1 MKRIKRSFLILSI
14 FTICLMIFSKVYAVG
29 IEVTETQNTFENN
42 GQFFPK
48 ENNMDEEE
56 KKKVK
61 FFFDISVKAYSNVAY
76 AGDLGKWKLYPDPG
90 VSDYYRTYG
99 IMISTKPTT
108 KYNKNK
114 NSGEGLLGTK
124 EDLKSGPLHAD
135 NGSSYFSF
143 NNYGDNLVG
152 NTYKVYKLAKSGT
165 DSNVQVKDSEGN
177 YVQGYGKY
185 VKLYDNEKGSY
196 YDGFVGSGDFD
207 PVNDSTGDS
216 SKNLKI
222 VSYVTSD
229 TSNRSTVVRKIGIS
243 QEIIDDLKS
252 SEFFGEKSN
261 LLIKEE
267 NGKKYYGVFVS
278 VLATFR
284 TGTDKKATVA
294 LTANQAYQNAIS
306 TGMTDA
312 TLGKTTD
319 EIGKS
324 IFNLYDNI
332 LWISE
337 DYIADK
343 NYNVMAHYL
352 ENGEEIESIN
362 LGQSKIISSIPSELP
377 DKSNTKNFISDS
389 DYNKF
394 SYIGYKVND
403 VNSAI
408 QSGTS
413 IETKNLVDGTTIHV
427 YFERIV
433 ANINTHY
440 IDSNDND
447 EVQKNKVVLSIDE
460 IKNQTVQ
467 SSKIERIVKR
477 KDKFLNSEINFGY
490 FGGSITGGT
499 IENIA
504 AKYWSWSKLSD
515 INTSLIKFKPDQDT
529 RGITL
534 DIYFTPRVVDVQFVD
549 ANDNILKHLVTTSTG
564 FSKDIPVEILSEKY
578 KEEKDVVYKIDG
590 ASYKYQGAAV
600 STASNHSA
608 AKSDIKNKKYSE
620 IYKISINKINE
631 SGINNETLK
640 YGGDYSI
647 VRYKFYKIAKSKVY
661 VRHFV
666 ETTKEY
672 ATYSRVVDGTTKYY
686 KLANEILSNP
696 TQVVTHNSKY
706 YNVSIV
712 NDKNNNSIIEVKGG
726 ENDKPLH
733 NTSVDIIDSNNS
745 KEGYGE
751 YYEIESTDTLNVEKS
766 RSVYKLAAKYECAG
780 YTKYNNQK
788 DEKSTAMVNSQEVN
802 VSGKNTTTYVDFFY
816 TNDGGVPQG
825 DDPPCQ
831 EPPCEKP
838 EKYPV
843 PGTTPEPKTYIDVEN
858 KDGETINAN
867 AVDESSKCKVAYV
880 PITEYVRP
888 YLQTTTVSPYTL
900 VYKLTGVTNEGKKIY
915 TIEEYDAYQ
924 LVGGYISNKDNEDGK
939 AKFVS
944 TGSDGVINSNGNF
957 DLTLNDILQAQNT
970 EKLFSNIDP
979 KDKDA
984 INAAV
989 KSLPTTTKENF
1000 KNINNKQRVN
1010 EDKFNGVRT
1019 PKGVAMYD
1027 IVGVVGDNKGKVLHK
1042 NIESV
1047 SSDENTTKINVY
1059 TPLKVEK
1066 PEIKMKDSYVDHSVG
1081 SLDGSVIEKNSE
1093 FTVVPKLD
1101 LSYTGTV
1108 YNKNIN
1114 ISNYLKNYWVI
1125 LDFKVSNVKVYTSD
1139 GKLYKEYGTVDSN
1152 TKIEVPSGGRVDAK
1166 EASGTTASS
1175 VTGNIKVIACTKNAN
1190 TILTNTVINNN
1201 TSLTATS
1208 AKSSTGLLSI
1218 IANTEINSNATS
1230 CDEKNPSKNHVID
1243 VDGTKK
1249 NVLYEDGASNKIEME
1264 ADSLYYAQNTA
1275 KIITLDRIYDFKVTD
1290 CLDVNFK
1297 NVFRKS
1303 VDDNVNE
1310 STGIYY
1316 FSGIKRLI
1324 VSKNGESQGSNV
1336 IETRSDSVLNKIS
1349 TKAILPLGPA
1359 KHVDSSYLQAPKLGY
1374 RFSFD
1379 LKTAGSYTPGNGAT
1393 RTIVIKPSYYYI
1405 SKDGTTF
1412 NDNVV
1417 LYYKNSSGKYVT
1429 FEGSNYDI
1437 YFKPNDGYRATQ
1449 DILDSTMNTGKL
1461 SDKLQK
1467 LSIGS
1472 KNGFTLTENM
1482 MSYYQDPSYIQT
1494 WYGEFKLP
1502 NSTIVVDKNNND
1514 INKPLTN
1521 GYIGVK
1527 FNIECITK
1535 QKDTTIIIGY
1545 DQNDRDSSGNE
1556 ILNTTQWDYEGY
1568 LGIQSGR
1575 NFSGDLR
1582 IQLENGVWRI
1592 KDQNTYN
1599 KVRGTVILYDTDNRA
1614 ANDFE

>member
-1 MKRIKRSFLILSI
+1 MSKCKKILLLLTLMLIAIVGTVSAHSVDLDPESLISFPFI
-14 FTICLMIFSKVYAVG
+14 V
-29 IEVTETQNTFENN
+29 
-42 GQFFPK
+42 
-48 ENNMDEEE
+48 
-56 KKKVK
+56 
-61 FFFDISVKAYSNVAY
+61 
-76 AGDLGKWKLYPDPG
+76 
-90 VSDYYRTYG
+90 
-99 IMISTKPTT
+99 
-108 KYNKNK
+108 
-114 NSGEGLLGTK
+114 
-124 EDLKSGPLHAD
+124 
-135 NGSSYFSF
+135 
-143 NNYGDNLVG
+143 
-152 NTYKVYKLAKSGT
+152 
-165 DSNVQVKDSEGN
+165 SEGK
-177 YVQGYGKY
+177 GK
-185 VKLYDNEKGSY
+185 
-196 YDGFVGSGDFD
+196 
-207 PVNDSTGDS
+207 
-216 SKNLKI
+216 I
-222 VSYVTSD
+222 
-229 TSNRSTVVRKIGIS
+229 TV
-243 QEIIDDLKS
+243 KS
-252 SEFFGEKSN
+252 SVTNYTLYYQNVEISN
-261 LLIKEE
+261 ATYDEINTIKE
-267 NGKKYYGVFVS
+267 NGKAELSTIERQMNSLKEEYNNLKTIKDEKY
-278 VLATFR
+278 T
-284 TGTDKKATVA
+284 T
-294 LTANQAYQNAIS
+294 YQNAIS

-413 IETKNLVDGTTIHV
+413 IETKNLVDV

-534 DIYFTPRVVDVQFVD
+534 DIYFTPRVVDEQFVD

-686 KLANEILSNP
+686 KLVNEILSNP

-1010 EDKFNGVRT
+1010 EDKFNGVGTRT
-1019 PKGVAMYD
+1019 GVAMYD

-1275 KIITLDRIYDFKVTD
+1275 KIITLDRIYDLKVTD

-1324 VSKNGESQGSNV
+1324 VSKNGESQGTNV

-1575 NFSGDLR
+1575 SFSGDLR

>member
-29 IEVTETQNTFENN
+29 IEIYEDERNKSSYNVDYDKYFEKLKEVNNYWSGVGKPTTNTDEINTLFCLRVKKYSKAAV
-42 GQFFPK
+42 GQYM
-48 ENNMDEEE
+48 NL
-56 KKKVK
+56 
-61 FFFDISVKAYSNVAY
+61 KA
-76 AGDLGKWKLYPDPG
+76 LYPDD
-90 VSDYYRTYG
+90 SDGKSKVEYYRTYG
-99 IMISTKPTT
+99 VLFSTTPTVLYNGTADLTQKENLKSGSSYKSSSDGISSNSIYQFNISNNPNFDGGKLYRINSEVKTT
-108 KYNKNK
+108 SNGINNYLSHNDA
-114 NSGEGLLGTK
+114 EDI
-124 EDLKSGPLHAD
+124 EDLKDSNSGLEILQNID
-135 NGSSYFSF
+135 
-143 NNYGDNLVG
+143 NNY
-152 NTYKVYKLAKSGT
+152 
-165 DSNVQVKDSEGN
+165 
-177 YVQGYGKY
+177 
-185 VKLYDNEKGSY
+185 
-196 YDGFVGSGDFD
+196 
-207 PVNDSTGDS
+207 
-216 SKNLKI
+216 
-222 VSYVTSD
+222 D
-229 TSNRSTVVRKIGIS
+229 TRIIGIS
-243 QEIIDDLKS
+243 DTIIKDLRDRKYFNENLKKEVDGQE
-252 SEFFGEKSN
+252 
-261 LLIKEE
+261 
-267 NGKKYYGVFVS
+267 YYGVYVS
-278 VLATFR
+278 VVTTFY
-284 TGTDKKATVA
+284 TSGKYEKAK
-294 LTANQAYQNAIS
+294 TAQNAIS
-306 TGMTDA
+306 YAEANNMSDGTRGKADA
-312 TLGKTTD
+312 SS
-319 EIGKS
+319 S

-332 LWISE
+332 LWIKAE
-337 DYIADK
+337 KVNPGKELKVIK
-343 NYNVMAHYL
+343 HLL
-352 ENGEEIESIN
+352 ENGVEVD
-362 LGQSKIISSIPSELP
+362 SKDYGEQ
-377 DKSNTKNFISDS
+377 KISDTLDIERPS
-389 DYNKF
+389 KDDTDKKIFTNEPDNDYEKF
-394 SYIGYKVND
+394 TYTGYRIGSANAELKV
-403 VNSAI
+403 
-408 QSGTS
+408 GTS
-413 IETKNLVDGTTIHV
+413 IDVKEIDDGTTIHV

-460 IKNQTVQ
+460 IKNQIVQ

-564 FSKDIPVEILSEKY
+564 FSEDIPVEILSEKY

-672 ATYSRVVDGTTKYY
+672 GTYSRVVNGTTKYY